1 MWAQLDADV
10 NYFNETDENADEGTK
25 TIDLSTWNYF
35 KSGFNSLEVGD
46 QSMVDVYAAHEQE
59 TLKKGLVKY
68 TGIFYNIGMLLIVFA
83 VLIAFLSKPL
93 NKLMHGV
100 K

>member
-1 MWAQLDADV
+1 MELLQVRLQL
-10 NYFNETDENADEGTK
+10 
-25 TIDLSTWNYF
+25 IRSRH
-35 KSGFNSLEVGD
+35 
-46 QSMVDVYAAHEQE
+46 QSIVDVYADHEQE

-68 TGIFYNIGMLLIVFA
+68 TGIFYNIGMLLIAFA
-83 VLIAFLSKPL
+83 LLIALLSKPL